1 MSPEPDQGSTAGPSA
16 QNRWSVV
23 IEVEAGILRL
33 PVTRIDEREVLLDTP
48 VRLKIG
54 DRYELIVERPDGAA
68 DLIHAEVT
76 NRSPAGLLMR
86 WKPSHPRE
94 LEALERLFSDS
105 ASLQNHPDIESALRS
120 RSRLVSTSTIA
131 AQRDSVRVLNLSTVT
146 ELIQDAVED
155 ALRESG
161 RLLDDSELKELIEE
175 SEIRFQQRLVQFEN
189 EKADLQSRIQGLSTR
204 LDRAQD
210 LLNQE
215 RNREVDR
222 DRFTLSEDAL
232 GELEK
237 TFEKI
242 IDDAVA
248 SSEIGPSLELELKV
262 VMERCLDSERERV
275 RALEEKARSENIDLL
290 ERKIQRLAKSPIETK
305 LIKIYKAVRDGGV
318 IGYALIDIHNV
329 RTLPE
334 AFMVVLTPE
343 GAVRS
348 LRVLAFHEPLEYKPT
363 KRWYRQFTNK
373 SREAPLRLGGDVHG
387 VVGATLSARAT
398 TR

>member
-1 MSPEPDQGSTAGPSA
+1 MSPEPDQVTPAGPSA
-16 QNRWSVV
+16 QNRWSIVV
-23 IEVEAGILRL
+23 EVEAGILRL

-215 RNREVDR
+215 RNRQVDR

-232 GELEK
+232 GELEG
-237 TFEKI
+237 TFQKI

-248 SSEIGPSLELELKV
+248 SSEVGPSLELELRV

-290 ERKIQRLAKSPIETK
+290 ERKIQRLASSLDDARSARDQALEIVRRAESRRSQSPF
-305 LIKIYKAVRDGGV
+305 
-318 IGYALIDIHNV
+318 IGAADAIQPSGPDDPHSSRR
-329 RTLPE
+329 RTLLLDLMQE
-334 AFMVVLTPE
+334 NRELRQHISSE
-343 GAVRS
+343 NKK
-348 LRVLAFHEPLEYKPT
+348 LRVTEKGPA
-363 KRWYRQFTNK
+363 
-373 SREAPLRLGGDVHG
+373 
-387 VVGATLSARAT
+387 
-398 TR
+398 

>member
-1 MSPEPDQGSTAGPSA
+1 MSPEPDQVTPAGPSA
-16 QNRWSVV
+16 HNRWSIVV
-23 IEVEAGILRL
+23 EVEAGILRL

-54 DRYELIVERPDGAA
+54 DRYELIVERPDGSA
-68 DLIHAEVT
+68 DLVHAEVT
-76 NRSPAGLLMR
+76 NRSKAGLLMR

-105 ASLQNHPDIESALRS
+105 TSFQNHPDIESALRS
-120 RSRLVSTSTIA
+120 KSRLVRTSTIA
-131 AQRDSVRVLNLSTVT
+131 AQRDSVRVLNLSAVT

-161 RLLDDSELKELIEE
+161 RVLDDSELKELLEE
-175 SEIRFQQRLVQFEN
+175 SEKGFQQRLVQFEN

-290 ERKIQRLAKSPIETK
+290 ERKIQRLANSLDDARTDRDQALEIVRRAEARNSQAPFIGAADAIQPSAPDDQHASKRRALLLDLMQENRDLRQQISLENKK
-305 LIKIYKAVRDGGV
+305 LKVTEKGPA
-318 IGYALIDIHNV
+318 
-329 RTLPE
+329 
-334 AFMVVLTPE
+334 
-343 GAVRS
+343 
-348 LRVLAFHEPLEYKPT
+348 
-363 KRWYRQFTNK
+363 
-373 SREAPLRLGGDVHG
+373 
-387 VVGATLSARAT
+387 
-398 TR
+398 

>member
-131 AQRDSVRVLNLSTVT
+131 AQRDSVRVLNLSAVT

-215 RNREVDR
+215 RNRQVDR

-232 GELEK
+232 GELEG
-237 TFEKI
+237 TFQKI

-248 SSEIGPSLELELKV
+248 SSEVGPSLELELRV

-290 ERKIQRLAKSPIETK
+290 ERKIQRLASSLDDARSARDQALEIVRRAESRRSQSPF
-305 LIKIYKAVRDGGV
+305 
-318 IGYALIDIHNV
+318 IGAADAIQPSGSDDPHASRR
-329 RTLPE
+329 RTLLLDLMQE
-334 AFMVVLTPE
+334 NRELRQHISSE
-343 GAVRS
+343 NKK
-348 LRVLAFHEPLEYKPT
+348 LRVTEKGPA
-363 KRWYRQFTNK
+363 
-373 SREAPLRLGGDVHG
+373 
-387 VVGATLSARAT
+387 
-398 TR
+398 

>member
-1 MSPEPDQGSTAGPSA
+1 
-16 QNRWSVV
+16 
-23 IEVEAGILRL
+23 
-33 PVTRIDEREVLLDTP
+33 
-48 VRLKIG
+48 
-54 DRYELIVERPDGAA
+54 
-68 DLIHAEVT
+68 
-76 NRSPAGLLMR
+76 MR

-105 ASLQNHPDIESALRS
+105 TSFQNHPDIESALRS
-120 RSRLVSTSTIA
+120 KSRLVRTSTIA
-131 AQRDSVRVLNLSTVT
+131 AQRDSVRVLNLSAVT

-161 RLLDDSELKELIEE
+161 RLLDDSELKELLDE
-175 SEIRFQQRLVQFEN
+175 SEKGFQQRLVQFEN

-290 ERKIQRLAKSPIETK
+290 ERKIQRLANSLDDARTDRDQALEIVRRAEARNSQAPFIGAADAIQPSAPDDQHASKRRALLLDLMQENRDLRQQISLENKK
-305 LIKIYKAVRDGGV
+305 LKVTEKGPA
-318 IGYALIDIHNV
+318 
-329 RTLPE
+329 
-334 AFMVVLTPE
+334 
-343 GAVRS
+343 
-348 LRVLAFHEPLEYKPT
+348 
-363 KRWYRQFTNK
+363 
-373 SREAPLRLGGDVHG
+373 
-387 VVGATLSARAT
+387 
-398 TR
+398 

>member
-1 MSPEPDQGSTAGPSA
+1 MSPEPDQVTPAGPSA
-16 QNRWSVV
+16 QNRWSIVV
-23 IEVEAGILRL
+23 EVEAGILRL

-54 DRYELIVERPDGAA
+54 DRYELIVERPDGSA
-68 DLIHAEVT
+68 DLVHAEVT
-76 NRSPAGLLMR
+76 NRSKAGLLMR

-105 ASLQNHPDIESALRS
+105 TSFQNHPDIESALRS
-120 RSRLVSTSTIA
+120 KSRLVRTSTIA
-131 AQRDSVRVLNLSTVT
+131 AQRDSVRVLNLSAVT

-161 RLLDDSELKELIEE
+161 RVLDDSELKELLDE
-175 SEIRFQQRLVQFEN
+175 SEKGFQQRLVQFEN

-290 ERKIQRLAKSPIETK
+290 ERKIQRLANSLDDARTDRDQALEIVRRAEARNSQAPFIGAADAIQPSAPDDQHASKRRALLLDLMQENRDLRQQISLENKK
-305 LIKIYKAVRDGGV
+305 LKVTEKGPA
-318 IGYALIDIHNV
+318 
-329 RTLPE
+329 
-334 AFMVVLTPE
+334 
-343 GAVRS
+343 
-348 LRVLAFHEPLEYKPT
+348 
-363 KRWYRQFTNK
+363 
-373 SREAPLRLGGDVHG
+373 
-387 VVGATLSARAT
+387 
-398 TR
+398 

>member
-1 MSPEPDQGSTAGPSA
+1 LSPEPDQGSTAGPSA

-131 AQRDSVRVLNLSTVT
+131 AQRDSVRVLNLSAVT

-215 RNREVDR
+215 RNRQVDR

-232 GELEK
+232 GELEG
-237 TFEKI
+237 TFQKI

-248 SSEIGPSLELELKV
+248 SSEVGPSLELELRV

-290 ERKIQRLAKSPIETK
+290 ERKIQRLASSLDDARSARDQALEIVRRAESRRSQSPF
-305 LIKIYKAVRDGGV
+305 
-318 IGYALIDIHNV
+318 IGAADAIQPSGSDDPHASRR
-329 RTLPE
+329 RTLLLDLMQE
-334 AFMVVLTPE
+334 NRELRQHISSE
-343 GAVRS
+343 NKK
-348 LRVLAFHEPLEYKPT
+348 LRVTEKGPA
-363 KRWYRQFTNK
+363 
-373 SREAPLRLGGDVHG
+373 
-387 VVGATLSARAT
+387 
-398 TR
+398 

>member
-1 MSPEPDQGSTAGPSA
+1 MSPEPDQVTPAGPSA
-16 QNRWSVV
+16 QNRWSIVV
-23 IEVEAGILRL
+23 EIEAGILRL

-54 DRYELIVERPDGAA
+54 DRYELIVERPDGSA
-68 DLIHAEVT
+68 DLVHAEVT
-76 NRSPAGLLMR
+76 NRSKAGLLMR

-105 ASLQNHPDIESALRS
+105 TSFQNHPDIESALRS
-120 RSRLVSTSTIA
+120 KSRLVRTSTIA
-131 AQRDSVRVLNLSTVT
+131 AQRDSVRVLNLSAVT

-161 RLLDDSELKELIEE
+161 RLLDDSELKELLEE
-175 SEIRFQQRLVQFEN
+175 SEKGFQQRLVQFEN

-290 ERKIQRLAKSPIETK
+290 ERKIQRLAKSLDDARTDRDQALEIVRRAEARNSQAPFIGAADAIQPSAPDDQHASRRRALLLDLMQENRDLRQQISLENKK
-305 LIKIYKAVRDGGV
+305 LKVTEKGPA
-318 IGYALIDIHNV
+318 
-329 RTLPE
+329 
-334 AFMVVLTPE
+334 
-343 GAVRS
+343 
-348 LRVLAFHEPLEYKPT
+348 
-363 KRWYRQFTNK
+363 
-373 SREAPLRLGGDVHG
+373 
-387 VVGATLSARAT
+387 
-398 TR
+398 

>member
-1 MSPEPDQGSTAGPSA
+1 LSPEPDQGSTAGPSA

-54 DRYELIVERPDGAA
+54 DRYELIVERPDGSA
-68 DLIHAEVT
+68 DLVHAEVT
-76 NRSPAGLLMR
+76 NRSKAGLLMR

-215 RNREVDR
+215 RNRQVDR

-232 GELEK
+232 GELEG
-237 TFEKI
+237 TFQKI

-248 SSEIGPSLELELKV
+248 SSEVGPSLELELRV

-290 ERKIQRLAKSPIETK
+290 ERKIQRLASSLDDARSARDQALEIVRRAESRRSQSPF
-305 LIKIYKAVRDGGV
+305 
-318 IGYALIDIHNV
+318 IGAADAIQPSGPDDPHSSRR
-329 RTLPE
+329 RTLLLDLMQE
-334 AFMVVLTPE
+334 NRELRQHISSE
-343 GAVRS
+343 NKK
-348 LRVLAFHEPLEYKPT
+348 LRVTEKGPA
-363 KRWYRQFTNK
+363 
-373 SREAPLRLGGDVHG
+373 
-387 VVGATLSARAT
+387 
-398 TR
+398 